1 MGSARRAVLTGCL
14 IGALVVIAGCSS
26 GSSSSTTPKTRPP
39 TPSPT
44 AAKVKGV
51 LVNLMLTGDR
61 TAVVT
66 GTNGTCKIPPFGAP
80 TYDFDGSDYPTLG
93 PGGSLSIIG
102 PIVVANGA
110 TVPATVKIIMGDVGL
125 LSPQNGAGI
134 TVSQNKRNVTLD
146 ADVSGGPGV
155 TEDNSLLPPD
165 QSLHAHISGTIR
177 CT

>member
-1 MGSARRAVLTGCL
+1 MGSARRAVLAGCL
-14 IGALVVIAGCSS
+14 IGTLVVIAGCSS
-26 GSSSSTTPKTRPP
+26 GGSSTTPKTRPR
-39 TPSPT
+39 TTTPT

-51 LVNLMLTGDR
+51 QVNLMLTGSR

-66 GTNGTCKIPPFGAP
+66 GSKGTCKIPPFGAP
-80 TYDFDGSDYPTLG
+80 TYDFEGSDYPSLG
-93 PGGSLSIIG
+93 PDGSLSVIG
-102 PIVVANGA
+102 PIVVANGG
-110 TVPATVKIIMGDVGL
+110 TVPPTVKIIMGDVGL
-125 LSPQNGAGI
+125 LTPQNGAGI

-165 QSLHAHISGTIR
+165 ASLHAHISGTIR